1 MAHSS
6 SLRDSSP
13 ADTGEPVT
21 RVVST
26 PPSATT
32 CYLSLIV
39 PAYNEEKRLP
49 ATLERLAQYLA
60 ARDFSYE
67 LLVVD
72 DGSRDGTREVVR
84 DFASTRSW
92 VRLVQY
98 DDEKG
103 RPINRGKGYAIRQG
117 VLASAG
123 RDVLFSDADLSTPVE
138 EMEKL
143 LPPIARGECDIAIAS
158 RALPGSDLALHQP
171 WYREM
176 MGRSFNIVVQTVIGT
191 SIVDTQCGFKAF
203 RGEVARKLF
212 GLSQIDGFG
221 FDTEIIYLAR
231 KFGYRVEEIGVTW
244 RHKDDSRV
252 NPILAPLAMLR
263 EVFEVRINDIR
274 GLYDES
280 EPVT

>member
-1 MAHSS
+1 MARAP
-6 SLRDSSP
+6 LPDSPPP
-13 ADTGEPVT
+13 ADGGPVT

-26 PPSATT
+26 PPSATA
-32 CYLSLIV
+32 CYLSLVV
-39 PAYNEEKRLP
+39 PAYNEERRLP
-49 ATLERLAQYLA
+49 ATLDRLAEYLA

-84 DFASTRSW
+84 RFASTRSW

-103 RPINRGKGYAIRQG
+103 RPVNRGKGYAIRQG

-123 RDVLFSDADLSTPVE
+123 RDVLFSDADLSTPIE

-158 RALPGSDLALHQP
+158 RALPESDLAIHQP

-176 MGRSFNIVVQTVIGT
+176 MGRTFNKIVQSIIGT
-191 SIVDTQCGFKAF
+191 TIVDTQCGFKAF
-203 RGEVARKLF
+203 RGEVARRLF
-212 GLSQIDGFG
+212 ALAQIDGFG

-231 KFGYRVEEIGVTW
+231 KFNYRVEEIGVTW

-252 NPILAPLAMLR
+252 NPILAPLSMLQ
-263 EVFEVRINDIR
+263 EVVEVRLNDMR
-274 GLYDES
+274 GLYDED
-280 EPVT
+280 ETAE